1 MDNMILLARP
11 NYFLVNDMQNFISEN
26 GFTPKPLKNLNDLNA
41 LSMNQV
47 KGVVI
52 STAVSSN
59 VDVSYMDVVNRVR
72 SHKPGVPIVF
82 ATMVDYEM
90 MKKSVMLNLEKSFS
104 SPVVANINNYDQA
117 ASSTKAENMFL
128 MLHKDEI
135 SNSELRKVAGRQI
148 GKHFGQT
155 VSI

>member
-1 MDNMILLARP
+1 MDNTILLARP
-11 NYFLVNDMQNFISEN
+11 NYFLVNDMKNFISEN
-26 GFTPKPLKNLNDLNA
+26 GFTPKPLQNLDELNA

-72 SHKPGVPIVF
+72 AHKPGVPIVF

-90 MKKSVMLNLEKSFS
+90 MRKSVLLNLEKSFS
-104 SPVVANINNYDQA
+104 NPVVANINTYGQA
-117 ASSTKAENMFL
+117 VSSTKAENVFL

-135 SNSELRKVAGRQI
+135 SNPELRKIAGREI
-148 GKHFGQT
+148 GKHFGQIIA
-155 VSI
+155 S